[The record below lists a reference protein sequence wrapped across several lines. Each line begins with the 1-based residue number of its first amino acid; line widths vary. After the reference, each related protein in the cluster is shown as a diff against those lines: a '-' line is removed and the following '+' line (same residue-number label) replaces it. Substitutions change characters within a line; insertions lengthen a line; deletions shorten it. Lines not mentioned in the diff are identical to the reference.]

1 MTQLANLAVGV
12 DLTSGDV
19 LVAGPDELG
28 ASCRAGI
35 DRPVWLAR
43 KLGASLHVMTS
54 LDVDA
59 VAEDLIAKEHLRT
72 GNSLLDSAASALE
85 VLVGPTRAAGPR
97 ITTEVVFGRPSRVLV
112 EDAARNRRDLVV
124 VGANH
129 RGTRQDTRTALRLL
143 RHCPVPLWIART
155 GGGESVRA
163 VLSAVD
169 HGDTATDVG
178 DVAFAPA

>member
-1 MTQLANLAVGV
+1 MKYLPHVSIG
-12 DLTSGDV
+12 
-19 LVAGPDELG
+19 LVAFTLLAACGGEDEATSSKKKTHHGSTTSTGDGGSTTTG
-28 ASCRAGI
+28 AGGAGQGGAGQGGTLAESC
-35 DRPVWLAR
+35 DPYQAR
-43 KLGASLHVMTS
+43 VPAT
-54 LDVDA
+54 
-59 VAEDLIAKEHLRT
+59 
-72 GNSLLDSAASALE
+72 E

-129 RGTRQDTRTALRLL
+129 RGTRQDTRTAPRLL